1 MLEQGPISNRK
12 RIPYARQS
20 IDDSDIEA
28 VVGALKSDFITQG
41 PRVGF
46 FEDGLTEVTGARYAV
61 AVSSGTAAL
70 HLAYLGLGM
79 GYGDVCI
86 SPAITFGATAN
97 AARYCGGDVA
107 FCDVDPLMGLANVG
121 HFKQTVA
128 RLAVAEKATKFF
140 APVSYSG
147 SIPALGEIAEYATEC
162 GAYVI
167 EDAAHSIGAVRDG
180 SRSGSCDFS
189 DAAILSFHPVKHVC
203 AGEGGAILTNDETL
217 ARRARSLRSHG
228 IQRSAEL
235 MERDGAWSYEQTEL
249 GMNYRMTELQAAL
262 GVSQLK
268 RLAGFIDRRRE
279 IAQRYSD
286 AFASPVFRRGFD
298 CPRMDEGS
306 SWHLYVARFRSA
318 ELRRS
323 AYDFFQANG
332 IGVQV
337 HYIPVYRHIYYKS
350 AGHEKLPGAEAFYE
364 GCLSFPLFPDLSV
377 DDQMRVI
384 DVAEQFC
391 ESIGS

>member
-1 MLEQGPISNRK
+1 MSEEDSVSNRK

-28 VVGALKSDFITQG
+28 VVAALKSDFITQG
-41 PRVGF
+41 PRAGY
-46 FEDGLTEVTGARYAV
+46 FEDGLKEATGARYAV

-79 GYGDVCI
+79 GEGDVCI
-86 SPAITFGATAN
+86 SPAITFSATAN

-107 FCDVDPLMGLANVG
+107 FCDVDPQTGLANAE
-121 HFKQTVA
+121 HFKQIVDGFA
-128 RLAVAEKATKFF
+128 SAEKTKKFF
-140 APVSYSG
+140 APVSYTG
-147 SIPALGEIAEYATEC
+147 SVPDLKEIAEYATEC
-162 GAYVI
+162 GAYVV

-180 SRSGSCDFS
+180 ARSGSCDFS

-203 AGEGGAILTNDETL
+203 AGEGGAVLTNDETL
-217 ARRARSLRSHG
+217 ARRVRKLRSHG
-228 IQRSAEL
+228 IERSAEL
-235 MERDGAWSYEQTEL
+235 MERDGAWAYEQTEL

-262 GVSQLK
+262 GDSQLK

-279 IAQRYSD
+279 IAQRYSE
-286 AFASPVFRRGFD
+286 AFASPIFRRGFD

-306 SWHLYVARFRSA
+306 SWHLYVTRFHSA
-318 ELRRS
+318 ELRRA
-323 AYDFFQANG
+323 AYNFFQANG

-337 HYIPVYRHIYYKS
+337 HYIPVYRHPYYKS
-350 AGHEKLPGAEAFYE
+350 MGYDALPGAEAFYE
-364 GCLSFPLFPDLSV
+364 GCLSLPLFPDLSV

-384 DVAEQFC
+384 EVVERFC
-391 ESIGS
+391 ESIDS